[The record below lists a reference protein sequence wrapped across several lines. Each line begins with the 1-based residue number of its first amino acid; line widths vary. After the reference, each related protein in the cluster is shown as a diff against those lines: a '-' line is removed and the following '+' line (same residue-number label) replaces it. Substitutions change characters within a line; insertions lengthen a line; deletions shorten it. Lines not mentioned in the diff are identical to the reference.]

1 MYVQVELSLLEQ
13 SNYIVQFV
21 SGPKSCTKREPS
33 VLGSNHTMC
42 IRISPNQKLL
52 KIAVVFAKFATIDLC
67 PKGSGYDN
75 HLESLVKIPSSCLYE
90 KKMVHLS

>member
-1 MYVQVELSLLEQ
+1 
-13 SNYIVQFV
+13 
-21 SGPKSCTKREPS
+21 
-33 VLGSNHTMC
+33 MC

-75 HLESLVKIPSSCLYE
+75 HLESLVKIPSSLLYE
-90 KKMVHLS
+90 KKDGAFELTSLPPHPHVLLAFK